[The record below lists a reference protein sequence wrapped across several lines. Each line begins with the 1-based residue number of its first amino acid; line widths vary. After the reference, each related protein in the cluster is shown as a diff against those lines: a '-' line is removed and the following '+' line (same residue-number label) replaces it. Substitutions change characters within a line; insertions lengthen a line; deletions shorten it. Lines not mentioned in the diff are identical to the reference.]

1 MTITGN
7 SASASGY
14 YYFYYNI
21 EVEVPCEN
29 TSTAILDIAKND
41 KKLVRITDVLGRDT
55 QPNSNQTLFYLF
67 EDGTVEKRVV
77 IE

>member
-1 MTITGN
+1 M
-7 SASASGY
+7 
-14 YYFYYNI
+14 
-21 EVEVPCEN
+21 PCEN